1 MANIDTTQSALP
13 AGTILK
19 GGNASYTL
27 LKTLGQGSFGITY
40 LAKNIVGEDEV
51 EQLFCIKEFFMRDI
65 NGRENTSVTSSN
77 REGMF
82 DYYKRKFEQE
92 SDHLS
97 RLRHKNIVMVVDAFR
112 ENSTSYYV
120 MQYIDG
126 QSLDSLIAAKGRLS
140 TDETVGII
148 RQVGSALGCM
158 HSKGMLHLDVK
169 PANVMMADEKTAI
182 LIDFGLSK
190 QYDQNGQP
198 ESSTT
203 VGSGTPGYAPIEQ
216 ANHREGK
223 DFPVQ
228 MDVYALGATMLKM
241 LTGQRPPEASDIL
254 NFGFPK
260 KELLAVGVT
269 SSVAMVV
276 EKAMAPQQ
284 NKRYK
289 TVNDFLKAL
298 DIATNE
304 ETDIKQDSTVVDRP
318 AQDDE
323 EKSGNGSLGMTV
335 VKWFAGLC
343 VLITVTSIPDSILC
357 DNLGLH
363 GGQGFMQT
371 FFNFM
376 LQEYAPYDW
385 MVNVITGRCDS
396 FGYLLGFILSVIGVS
411 IAGFVMNKRWNRTFG
426 ETLWHDRIWIV
437 AICLGI
443 NTIASLVVSRNQ
455 EFVIM
460 WAFFLQASFCA
471 LGTLAF
477 MKKKD
482 I

>member
-13 AGTILK
+13 AGTVLM

-112 ENSTSYYV
+112 ANSTSYYV

-140 TDETVGII
+140 TDETVGIT
-148 RQVGSALGCM
+148 RQVGSALSCM
-158 HSKGMLHLDVK
+158 HSMGMLHLDVK

-304 ETDIKQDSTVVDRP
+304 ETDVKQDSTVVDRP

-323 EKSGNGSLGMTV
+323 GKSGNESFGMTV

-343 VLITVTSIPDSILC
+343 VLITVTSIPDYVLC
-357 DNLGLH
+357 NNLGRH
-363 GGQGFMQT
+363 GRQELMET
-371 FFNFM
+371 FF
-376 LQEYAPYDW
+376 Y
-385 MVNVITGRCDS
+385 
-396 FGYLLGFILSVIGVS
+396 FIS
-411 IAGFVMNKRWNRTFG
+411 K
-426 ETLWHDRIWIV
+426 
-437 AICLGI
+437 
-443 NTIASLVVSRNQ
+443 
-455 EFVIM
+455 
-460 WAFFLQASFCA
+460 
-471 LGTLAF
+471 
-477 MKKKD
+477 
-482 I
+482 

>member
-13 AGTILK
+13 AGTVLK
-19 GGNASYTL
+19 GGNVSYML

-65 NGRENTSVTSSN
+65 NGRESTSVTSSN

-112 ENSTSYYV
+112 ANSTSYYV

-140 TDETVGII
+140 TDETVGIT
-148 RQVGSALGCM
+148 RQVGSALSCM
-158 HSKGMLHLDVK
+158 HSMGMLHLDVK

-269 SSVAMVV
+269 LSVAMVV

-298 DIATNE
+298 DVATNE
-304 ETDIKQDSTVVDRP
+304 ETDIKQDGTVVDRP

-323 EKSGNGSLGMTV
+323 GKSGSSDKVRG
-335 VKWFAGLC
+335 
-343 VLITVTSIPDSILC
+343 IPTQIYQRYMID
-357 DNLGLH
+357 
-363 GGQGFMQT
+363 F
-371 FFNFM
+371 
-376 LQEYAPYDW
+376 P
-385 MVNVITGRCDS
+385 
-396 FGYLLGFILSVIGVS
+396 
-411 IAGFVMNKRWNRTFG
+411 
-426 ETLWHDRIWIV
+426 
-437 AICLGI
+437 
-443 NTIASLVVSRNQ
+443 
-455 EFVIM
+455 
-460 WAFFLQASFCA
+460 
-471 LGTLAF
+471 
-477 MKKKD
+477 
-482 I
+482 

>member
-13 AGTILK
+13 AGTVLK

-40 LAKNIVGEDEV
+40 LAKNMVGEDEV

-304 ETDIKQDSTVVDRP
+304 ETDVKQDSTVVDRP

-323 EKSGNGSLGMTV
+323 GNNGNESLGMTV
-335 VKWFAGLC
+335 VKWFAGLG
-343 VLITVTSIPDSILC
+343 VLITVTSIPDFFLC
-357 DNLGLH
+357 NNLGRH
-363 GGQGFMQT
+363 GGQELMET

-376 LQEYAPYDW
+376 FQGHAPFDW
-385 MVNVITGRCDS
+385 LVDVITGRRDS
-396 FGYLLGFILSVIGVS
+396 FGYLLGLILSVIGVS

-437 AICLGI
+437 AISIGI
-443 NTIASLVVSRNQ
+443 NAIASLVVPRDQ
-455 EFVIM
+455 EFAIM
-460 WAFFLQASFCA
+460 WAVFLQASFCA